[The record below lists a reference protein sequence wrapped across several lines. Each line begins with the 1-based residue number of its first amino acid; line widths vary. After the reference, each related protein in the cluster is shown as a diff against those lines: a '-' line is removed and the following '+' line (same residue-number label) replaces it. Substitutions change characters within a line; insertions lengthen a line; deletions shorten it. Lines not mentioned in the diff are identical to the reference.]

1 MRIDWKGKRTFEAES
16 ESGERFLFDA
26 PTASGGSGNGPSPL
40 EAFIASIAA
49 CSGMD
54 VLMILEKKRQKVTSY
69 RLEVETTRSQEGIY
83 PRPFTTIHLNHIVAG
98 TDLDPQAVDHAV
110 KLSDEK
116 YCSAVATLRAN
127 TEITT
132 GFEIREPAEKSA

>member
-1 MRIDWKGKRTFEAES
+1 MKLEWRGNRTFEAET
-16 ESGERFLFDA
+16 ESGGRFHLDA
-26 PTASGGSGNGPSPL
+26 PTGSGGSGHGPSPL

-54 VLMILEKKRQKVTSY
+54 VLMILEKKRQTVTSY

-83 PRPFTTIHLNHIVAG
+83 PRPFTTIHLIHILEGV
-98 TDLDPQAVDHAV
+98 DLDPQAVDQAI

-127 TEITT
+127 TKITT
-132 GFEIREPAEKSA
+132 GFRIKEPALNLG

>member
-1 MRIDWKGKRTFEAES
+1 MRIEWKGKRTFEAET
-16 ESGERFLFDA
+16 ESGGRFHLDA
-26 PTASGGSGNGPSPL
+26 PTGAGGSGNGPSPL

-83 PRPFTTIHLNHIVAG
+83 PRPFTAIHLNHILEG
-98 TDLDPQAVDHAV
+98 TDLDPQAVDQAI

-116 YCSAVATLRAN
+116 YCSAVATLRAK
-127 TEITT
+127 TKITT
-132 GFEIREPAEKSA
+132 GFEIKEPAVNSA